1 MTAVCPTTQK
11 VIPVRRISAA
21 LGTLALL
28 ATLAACGDKSA
39 DTASPADQGDAS
51 DTSGLAALT
60 VAGDFGKAP
69 EVTWNEKVTTGTLAT
84 KTLIEGEGDVVET
97 GDTAK
102 LDIWIGNGY
111 TKQLAYSTWDK
122 DTGATEPRG
131 AQSVELTDA
140 VSKAILEGVID
151 HKVGSR
157 VLVVAPPVDAFGDQ
171 GNPQLG
177 IGNADVVVFIIDIVS
192 RVEVLDGPQGDPQTP
207 PAGTPKLVESDGT
220 PTGFD
225 FTGLPEQAPTKFST
239 ALLIKGDGAV
249 VEKNQ
254 TVTVNYLGVI
264 WGGTTPFD
272 QSFGRGPLVKPI
284 GAGQLIKGWDQG
296 LVGKTVG
303 SRVILTIPPGMAYG
317 EAGQGESIPPN
328 STLVFVVD
336 ILSAS

>member
-1 MTAVCPTTQK
+1 VF
-11 VIPVRRISAA
+11 PVRRISAA

-28 ATLAACGDKSA
+28 ATLAACGDKPA
-39 DTASPADQGDAS
+39 DTVSPADQGDPS
-51 DTSGLAALT
+51 DAAGLAALT

-69 EVTWNEKVTTGTLAT
+69 EVTWNDQVTTGTLAT
-84 KTLIEGEGDVVET
+84 TTLIEGDGDVVAS

-122 DTGATEPRG
+122 DPGATEARG
-131 AQSVELTDA
+131 PQSVELGEA
-140 VSKAILEGVID
+140 VSKAILEGVVD
-151 HKVGSR
+151 HTVGSR

-171 GNPQLG
+171 GNAQLG
-177 IGNADVVVFIIDIVS
+177 IGNADDVVFIIDIVS
-192 RVEVLDGPQGDPQTP
+192 RVVVLDGPQGDPQTP

-225 FTGLPEQAPTKFST
+225 FTGLPKQAPTKFST

-249 VEKNQ
+249 VEKDQ
-254 TVTVNYLGVI
+254 TITVDYLGVV
-264 WGGTTPFD
+264 WGAATPFD
-272 QSFGRGPLVKPI
+272 QSFDAEPFSRPI

-303 SRVILTIPPGMAYG
+303 SRIILTIPPGMAYG
-317 EAGQGESIPPN
+317 ETGQGESIPPH